1 MREKAHDNECHVEVK
16 ITGSSKQQASWKD
29 ENAVKALISQ
39 WKLHEDKFKS
49 TTITNDKVW
58 NMIAAKLIEEN
69 PLWEYTGKQCENKF
83 KDVRKMYTKTRDNNV
98 NKSGQDL
105 QTCKFYE
112 EMDAV
117 FGEKPIIKPVAI
129 ASNLKKHKRSPCA
142 FLSSEDEEE
151 RENIENF
158 TENKTNKK
166 TEKPKK
172 KSKVSK
178 ELEKWALLQQEAATV
193 REQAKE
199 RRHEERM
206 RHQAEA
212 IKMYESVMNKLLHKF

>member
-1 MREKAHDNECHVEVK
+1 
-16 ITGSSKQQASWKD
+16 
-29 ENAVKALISQ
+29 
-39 WKLHEDKFKS
+39 
-49 TTITNDKVW
+49 
-58 NMIAAKLIEEN
+58 MIAAKLIEEN

-117 FGEKPIIKPVAI
+117 FGEKLIIKPEAI
-129 ASNLKKHKRSPCA
+129 DSNLEKRSACA

-151 RENIENF
+151 RENIEN
-158 TENKTNKK
+158 KTDKK

-178 ELEKWALLQQEAATV
+178 ELEKLALLQQEAATV

-212 IKMYESVMNKLLHKF
+212 IKAYETAMNKLLEKF

>member
-1 MREKAHDNECHVEVK
+1 
-16 ITGSSKQQASWKD
+16 
-29 ENAVKALISQ
+29 
-39 WKLHEDKFKS
+39 
-49 TTITNDKVW
+49 
-58 NMIAAKLIEEN
+58 MIAAKLIEEN

-112 EMDAV
+112 EMDVV
-117 FGEKPIIKPVAI
+117 FGDKPIIKPIAI
-129 ASNLKKHKRSPCA
+129 ASNLKKHKRLACA
-142 FLSSEDEEE
+142 FLSPEDEEE

-158 TENKTNKK
+158 TENKTDKK
-166 TEKPKK
+166 TEEPKK

-178 ELEKWALLQQEAATV
+178 ELEKWALLQQEAAA

-206 RHQAEA
+206 RYQAEA
-212 IKMYESVMNKLLHKF
+212 IKAYETAMSKLLDKF